1 MQQVCLNT
9 EAVFLSL
16 PSLKLLTVVQ
26 ATLEVFLLQSRECWV
41 YGHVPLPLAGLHILS
56 VFSME
61 RQTTL

>member
-1 MQQVCLNT
+1 MQRVCLNT
-9 EAVFLSL
+9 EPATLPLS
-16 PSLKLLTVVQ
+16 SLKLLTVVQ
-26 ATLEVFLLQSRECWV
+26 ATLEVFLLQPRECWD